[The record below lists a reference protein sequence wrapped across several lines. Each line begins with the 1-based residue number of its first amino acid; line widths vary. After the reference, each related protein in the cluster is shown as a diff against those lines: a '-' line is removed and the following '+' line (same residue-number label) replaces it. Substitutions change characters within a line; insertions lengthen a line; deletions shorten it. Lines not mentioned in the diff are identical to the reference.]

1 MIIFKQKSKIDLREA
16 VYDFPK
22 QNVNTKDNFNLQIKA
37 LLYFQIVDL
46 VKAMYEIEN
55 LLDAIEKLTKTTLRN
70 IIDELELDQSL
81 SIKRYY

>member
-1 MIIFKQKSKIDLREA
+1 VIIFKQKSKIDLREA